1 MLGGDEAVQDTP
13 DEDYD
18 FMSSWGDAGTTLN
31 FGDDEPDPEPE
42 PAPVIDIAPQP
53 KPETVLLSPTPQ
65 YAEPATRITDTEP
78 QEEAPSRLWSIISQ
92 VLLGLLLAVGVLSL
106 LRLHQVTDAVT
117 AARLYG
123 GTAPAPITQP
133 YDYSVDLVH
142 DADIAAHMRLMGIE
156 GWKVVGSR
164 RLQDQAT
171 GQYGYEFIF
180 MRARPNR

>member
-1 MLGGDEAVQDTP
+1 MQTTE

-18 FMSSWGDAGTTLN
+18 FMSSWGDAGSAVN
-31 FGDDEPDPEPE
+31 FGDDEPEPEPEPE

-53 KPETVLLSPTPQ
+53 KPDTVLLPP
-65 YAEPATRITDTEP
+65 EPAPAAPTVGFTNSVP
-78 QEEAPSRLWSIISQ
+78 QEESPSRLWSIISQ
-92 VLLGLLLAVGVLSL
+92 VLLGLLLVLGVLSL
-106 LRLHQVTDAVT
+106 LKLHQITDTIT
-117 AARLYG
+117 AARSYG
-123 GTAPAPITQP
+123 SAPSAPITQP